1 MPNDQPPEPAAGEA
15 PQTSRQFPGTPE
27 SAAEFRAFL
36 AEIGETV
43 NGFSRTLK
51 RMGDDRERA
60 TIQRQHARIASGEI
74 RIPGQTRVIMTIFRN
89 SRRRRARQA
98 AASPP
103 AAPNASG
110 GNGPIAIWIA
120 NPAPEISRPTG
131 APSRHE

>member
-1 MPNDQPPEPAAGEA
+1 MPNDRPPEPAAGETA
-15 PQTSRQFPGTPE
+15 EKSRQIPGTPE

-43 NGFSRTLK
+43 TGFSRTLK

-74 RIPGQTRVIMTIFRN
+74 RIPGTMRVIMTIFRN
-89 SRRRRARQA
+89 SRRKRSKQA
-98 AASPP
+98 SAKPA

-110 GNGPIAIWIA
+110 GDRPVAI
-120 NPAPEISRPTG
+120 
-131 APSRHE
+131 